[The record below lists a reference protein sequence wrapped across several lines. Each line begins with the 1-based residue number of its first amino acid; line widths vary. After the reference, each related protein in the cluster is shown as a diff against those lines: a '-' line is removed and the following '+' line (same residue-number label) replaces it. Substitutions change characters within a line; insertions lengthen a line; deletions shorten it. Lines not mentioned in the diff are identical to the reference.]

1 MPEDKDPFDDELDED
16 NDGEDGDFNPEDYF
30 DDTDDDELSDEELE
44 RELDAHRELP
54 VFKKAEQIR
63 ELTMRIIDTFD
74 DEKDIFKM
82 KEQMMLNACTLSAKI
97 AGAEGGDLY
106 TLRMENAVVI
116 KMHARELQAQTSL
129 CKAEKLCNQEYLQLL
144 RDEIEEFR
152 KLFVEWVNTFD
163 KSNDIQDE
171 WGLFYD

>member
-1 MPEDKDPFDDELDED
+1 MPEDKDPFDDELDDDDDE
-16 NDGEDGDFNPEDYF
+16 GEEGDFNPEDYF
-30 DDTDDDELSDEELE
+30 DDIDDEELN
-44 RELDAHRELP
+44 RNMDSHRELP

-74 DEKDIFKM
+74 PEKDIFQM
-82 KEQMMLNACTLSAKI
+82 KEQMLLNACTLGAKI
-97 AGAEGGDLY
+97 AGAEGGDFY

-116 KMHARELQAQTSL
+116 KMHARELQTQTSL
-129 CKAEKLCNQEYLQLL
+129 CRAEKLCNQEYLQLL

-152 KLFVEWVNTFD
+152 KLFVEWVKSFD
-163 KSNDIQDE
+163 KLNDIRDD

>member
-1 MPEDKDPFDDELDED
+1 MPEDKEPFDDELNDDE
-16 NDGEDGDFNPEDYF
+16 EGDFNPEDYF
-30 DDTDDDELSDEELE
+30 NDMDDDDLSDEELQK
-44 RELDAHRELP
+44 DMDSHKELP

-63 ELTMRIIDTFD
+63 ELTQRIIDTFD

-82 KEQMMLNACTLSAKI
+82 KEQMFLNACMLGAKI

-116 KMHARELQAQTSL
+116 KMHARELQSQTSL
-129 CKAEKLCNQEYLQLL
+129 CKAEKLCSREYLQLL

-152 KLFVEWVNTFD
+152 KLFVEWVNSFD
-163 KSNDIQDE
+163 KLNDIQDD